1 MSPPQQPFI
10 PPDLTSVQID
20 TRKPLILCDADEVLL
35 RFMASFELFL
45 HHQNLYYAWR
55 SYALD
60 GNILSKKDNTII
72 SKPEINQLIDNFYS
86 QHIDKIPIVSGAPA
100 ALNAL
105 AKRATIIVITNIP
118 KKFHQARQQQLNKG
132 GIPYPVLCNTG
143 PKGPLIASIAKTQK
157 APIYFVDDSSR
168 HHASVKKEVSDV
180 VRIQFIAE
188 PRLAIMTERCKNCDY
203 RIDSW
208 SSVQFVIENS
218 LTIKGY

>member
-1 MSPPQQPFI
+1 MI
-10 PPDLTSVQID
+10 
-20 TRKPLILCDADEVLL
+20 RKPLILCDADEVLL

-45 HHQNLYYAWR
+45 HQRNLYYAWR

-60 GNILSKKDNTII
+60 GNILSKKDDTTI
-72 SKPEINQLIDNFYS
+72 SKSKINDLIDDFYS
-86 QHIDKIPIVSGAPA
+86 LHIDKIPIVSGAST

-105 AKRATIIVITNIP
+105 SRRATIIVITNIP
-118 KKFHQARQQQLNKG
+118 KKFCEARQHQLNKY
-132 GIPYPVLCNTG
+132 GIPYPVLCNSG

-157 APIYFVDDSSR
+157 APIYFLDDSSR

-188 PRLAIMTERCKNCDY
+188 PRLAIMTERCKACDY

-208 SSVQFVIENS
+208 RSVQFVIEKS